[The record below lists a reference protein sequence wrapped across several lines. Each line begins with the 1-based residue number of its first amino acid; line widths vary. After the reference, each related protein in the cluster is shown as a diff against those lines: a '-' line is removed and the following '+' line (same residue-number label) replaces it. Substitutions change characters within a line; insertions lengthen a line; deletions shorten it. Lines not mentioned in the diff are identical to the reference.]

1 MSTLDSHPVAR
12 PVPVTR
18 TAMAWR
24 SAGDATI
31 RETTARGQSPERS
44 EPLRA
49 CSRMRHEPGMPW
61 IQGRSA
67 TGRACR
73 ARPSRRTISTHPRT
87 SAPARIPPN
96 AALPLRRSA
105 RRRQHPSLCA
115 PRTTAAALSRAPET
129 PRPARGGAWRCCAAT
144 GASGPARRPTGRP
157 AQTLKRKC
165 STSPSW
171 TRYSL
176 PSRRR
181 RPASRAPDSP
191 RYLM

>member
-44 EPLRA
+44 GPLRA
-49 CSRMRHEPGMPW
+49 WSRMRHEPGMPW
-61 IQGRSA
+61 IQERSA
-67 TGRACR
+67 TSRACR
-73 ARPSRRTISTHPRT
+73 ARPSRRRTATRPR
-87 SAPARIPPN
+87 A
-96 AALPLRRSA
+96 SA
-105 RRRQHPSLCA
+105 RLDSVSCRPPPGRNTRRRRL
-115 PRTTAAALSRAPET
+115 PRVTAALSRAPET

-144 GASGPARRPTGRP
+144 GASGPDRRPTGRP

-165 STSPSW
+165 STSPSC